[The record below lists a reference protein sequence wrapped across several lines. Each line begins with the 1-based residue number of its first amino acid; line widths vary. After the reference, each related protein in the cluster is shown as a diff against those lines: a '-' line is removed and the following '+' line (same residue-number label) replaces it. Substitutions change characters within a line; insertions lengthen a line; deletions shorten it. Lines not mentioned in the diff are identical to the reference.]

1 MKKRLFD
8 LSVQEFTYL
17 LLDFE
22 KVYEIEVKL
31 ISDDN
36 SPLAV
41 YDIMETGEVDYE
53 KSDKVDLVKGTY
65 SQLYSLSAGFPEMRR
80 WIVKNLFDYD
90 MPLES
95 IDVYNYLEYKTGGFN
110 EDKIKVILNDM
121 EMYYTLEYRD
131 EMHCRAC
138 EKYIREGKAIPKIK
152 INSKLTRY
160 QDEYLDDVDAMIKDM
175 LGPGAEFFYHM
186 AIGLLKS
193 KIKSRTSLDRQNA
206 TTLKPELG
214 IPSQLLPI
222 FERGQ
227 KAGFLD
233 DEYKPIPKSMTRPQQ
248 KRFAL
253 LACIEAGLDNYCNRF
268 GKLWGCDYNGVDESR
283 GAVYK
288 RAAIDSLFAQD
299 IINKAKLK

>member
-1 MKKRLFD
+1 MLELTISGFLAFLGSGLFV
-8 LSVQEFTYL
+8 LGY
-17 LLDFE
+17 
-22 KVYEIEVKL
+22 
-31 ISDDN
+31 ISN
-36 SPLAV
+36 NNLFP
-41 YDIMETGEVDYE
+41 E
-53 KSDKVDLVKGTY
+53 
-65 SQLYSLSAGFPEMRR
+65 SLSAEEE
-80 WIVKNLFDYD
+80 K
-90 MPLES
+90 
-95 IDVYNYLEYKTGGFN
+95 
-110 EDKIKVILNDM
+110 
-121 EMYYTLEYRD
+121 MY
-131 EMHCRAC
+131 
-138 EKYIREGKAIPKIK
+138 
-152 INSKLTRY
+152 
-160 QDEYLDDVDAMIKDM
+160 V
-175 LGPGAEFFYHM
+175 
-186 AIGLLKS
+186 KS

-222 FERGQ
+222 LERGQ